1 MSNLWRPALLVIR
14 HKNVVT
20 HAESLLKILNF
31 EPEDECNSI
40 LVAAFDR
47 ISSRK
52 YAKTQFESTTFLT
65 LLIVTR
71 MIYLSENWNNF
82 RCREAFPCS
91 KSTSFCFV
99 CLIIYQTSW
108 NFATDNEECSRNVSD
123 QVFSGRWVRKLS
135 NQHTFCRKFVPAK
148 RVKRVT
154 LMRNRKLVNI
164 RGIHVLK
171 VSFQLTSEI
180 GHFKVQ

>member
-52 YAKTQFESTTFLT
+52 YAKTQFESKTFLT

-71 MIYLSENWNNF
+71 VIYLSENWNNF

-91 KSTSFCFV
+91 KLTSFCFV
-99 CLIIYQTSW
+99 CLIIYPTSW
-108 NFATDNEECSRNVSD
+108 NFAIDNEECSRNVPA
-123 QVFSGRWVRKLS
+123 RKEMYLIRCFQEDECV
-135 NQHTFCRKFVPAK
+135 NCQINTCFVGNLCP
-148 RVKRVT
+148 
-154 LMRNRKLVNI
+154 RNEWR
-164 RGIHVLK
+164 
-171 VSFQLTSEI
+171 E
-180 GHFKVQ
+180 

>member
-1 MSNLWRPALLVIR
+1 MSNLWRPALFVIR

-52 YAKTQFESTTFLT
+52 YAKTQFESKTFLT
-65 LLIVTR
+65 LLIFTR
-71 MIYLSENWNNF
+71 MIYLSENWNNS

-91 KSTSFCFV
+91 KLTSFCFV

-108 NFATDNEECSRNVSD
+108 NFAQNWLLFVSY
-123 QVFSGRWVRKLS
+123 VWLFI
-135 NQHTFCRKFVPAK
+135 K
-148 RVKRVT
+148 RVEILLPITKNVAGMFRHVKRCIWSGVF
-154 LMRNRKLVNI
+154 RKM
-164 RGIHVLK
+164 
-171 VSFQLTSEI
+171 SA
-180 GHFKVQ
+180 